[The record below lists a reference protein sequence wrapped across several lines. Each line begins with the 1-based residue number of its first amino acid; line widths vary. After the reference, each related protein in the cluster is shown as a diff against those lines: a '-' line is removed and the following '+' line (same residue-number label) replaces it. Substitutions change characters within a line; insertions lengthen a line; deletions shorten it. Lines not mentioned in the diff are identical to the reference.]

1 MHYSS
6 DNILHVSS
14 YVYFQCLYAPL
25 SKGAGQRSLTFFE
38 ESEIYWKPASCT
50 GSLYAQLAQKKY
62 REIFEDQI
70 KCVTKLWDQNMDHNT
85 VCFVSRVLYTL
96 GSGHFGEVNKGVWQ
110 SPHGPVEV
118 AVKTLKRGAS
128 EEDAIRFLQEAAIMG
143 QFRHPNVVELLG
155 VVTLG
160 ERVRVKHACHSEL
173 LSQLPVHVFE
183 LGIFTSSQKVM
194 IVLEYV
200 SHGDLN
206 SFLVNQ
212 RPM

>member
-1 MHYSS
+1 MHNSS

-70 KCVTKLWDQNMDHNT
+70 KCVKKLWDQNIDHNT

-96 GSGHFGEVNKGVWQ
+96 GSGQFGEVNKGVWQ

-118 AVKTLKRGAS
+118 AVKTLKREAS

-143 QFRHPNVVELLG
+143 QFRHPNIVELLG

-173 LSQLPVHVFE
+173 LSQLPVCT
-183 LGIFTSSQKVM
+183 IAC
-194 IVLEYV
+194 I
-200 SHGDLN
+200 
-206 SFLVNQ
+206 
-212 RPM
+212 